1 LAKEI
6 IENTDDRTGLIQEV
20 TGEPKLNHEVI
31 PSAKLGATLGGI
43 FKEGTTKE
51 DIYGIGQKAIS
62 VLKSGKESKKKEQEI
77 QDEKNRKNLENSL
90 KISRAWEEKNSD
102 IMDESHRAKVT
113 TTNNG
118 FISNTE
124 PLKDIP
130 RPEISNTSD
139 NDLKELFAEFFK

>member
-1 LAKEI
+1 
-6 IENTDDRTGLIQEV
+6 
-20 TGEPKLNHEVI
+20 
-31 PSAKLGATLGGI
+31 
-43 FKEGTTKE
+43 
-51 DIYGIGQKAIS
+51 
-62 VLKSGKESKKKEQEI
+62 
-77 QDEKNRKNLENSL
+77 
-90 KISRAWEEKNSD
+90 
-102 IMDESHRAKVT
+102 MDESHRAKVT